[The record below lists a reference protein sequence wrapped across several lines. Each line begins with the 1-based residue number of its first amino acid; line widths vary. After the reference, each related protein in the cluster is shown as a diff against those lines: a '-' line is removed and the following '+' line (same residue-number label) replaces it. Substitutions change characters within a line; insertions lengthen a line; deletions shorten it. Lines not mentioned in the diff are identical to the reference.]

1 MIYFTARAHG
11 TTFIPNADKFL
22 TLQTQEKTNLVKV
35 RYLLQ
40 QIANLTRQVVES
52 ITGKVELGQGRNFT

>member
-1 MIYFTARAHG
+1 MELPSFQM
-11 TTFIPNADKFL
+11 PDKFL

-52 ITGKVELGQGRNFT
+52 ITRKVELGQGRNFT